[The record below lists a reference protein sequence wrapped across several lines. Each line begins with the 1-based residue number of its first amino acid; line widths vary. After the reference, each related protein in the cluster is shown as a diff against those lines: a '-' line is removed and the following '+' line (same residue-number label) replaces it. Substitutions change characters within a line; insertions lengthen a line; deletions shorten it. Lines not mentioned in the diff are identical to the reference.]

1 MDIELQ
7 ITIVTELIEATEE
20 LNGEYQEGWDET
32 IKNAKDLLIALKQV
46 ENTVDLG
53 DISGSLP
60 VKCKTIGIDGELNHT
75 EMSAMFAGEYIT
87 KMSEKEKLT
96 EDFIKEYNDH

>member
-1 MDIELQ
+1 LQ

-46 ENTVDLG
+46 ENTVALT
-53 DISGSLP
+53 DISVML
-60 VKCKTIGIDGELNHT
+60 KCTDDEIGGVTIDNEYKLLLESSRHYNIIDDNECDVLV
-75 EMSAMFAGEYIT
+75 SKSYF
-87 KMSEKEKLT
+87 EK
-96 EDFIKEYNDH
+96 IN